1 MYSALGT
8 RLPAIPVD
16 TLAFIRLPD
25 TVIRYPDN
33 YRGAPVRVI
42 GPDFIALQV
51 SDLEVSAVF
60 YSEQLGLER
69 AAQSPPG
76 AVVFETAPIP
86 FAVREPAV
94 DLQAVER
101 LGWGVA
107 LWLKADDPQVLHD
120 RLVHA
125 GVRIVTDPFDGPF
138 GRTFVFADPDGY
150 AVTIHS

>member
-1 MYSALGT
+1 M
-8 RLPAIPVD
+8 
-16 TLAFIRLPD
+16 
-25 TVIRYPDN
+25 
-33 YRGAPVRVI
+33 RVI

-51 SDLEVSAVF
+51 SDLEVAVAF

-76 AVVFETAPIP
+76 AVVFTTAPIP
-86 FAVREPAV
+86 FAVREPAIDLKAV
-94 DLQAVER
+94 DR

-120 RLVHA
+120 RLVLA
-125 GVRIVTDPFDGPF
+125 GVRIAAEPFDGPF

>member
-1 MYSALGT
+1 
-8 RLPAIPVD
+8 
-16 TLAFIRLPD
+16 
-25 TVIRYPDN
+25 
-33 YRGAPVRVI
+33 VRVI

-51 SDLEVSAVF
+51 SDLGVSAAF

-76 AVVFETAPIP
+76 AVVFATAPIP
-86 FAVREPAV
+86 FAVREAAI

-107 LWLKADDPQVLHD
+107 LWLKADDPQALHD
-120 RLVHA
+120 RLVHSS
-125 GVRIVTDPFDGPF
+125 VRILTEPFDGPF